1 MRKHILIFVGILVV
15 IAGAVL
21 FYLTRPDRARLE
33 VEQVFGAQPR
43 ITEPRSQLIPTV
55 RIAEP
60 VGWDGAVPTAP
71 AGLTVQ
77 AFASGLDHPRW
88 MYRLPNGDVLVA
100 ETNSPP
106 REGGGITGWFMKMF
120 MARAGAGTPS
130 ANRITL
136 LRDADGDGVA
146 EGRSALLEG
155 LNSPFG
161 MALVGDWLYVANTD
175 AIVRFPYRSG
185 DTRITAAAE
194 RIVDLPGGENHWTRN
209 IVASEDGQFLY
220 VAVGSASNIA
230 EKGMEI
236 EESRAA
242 IHEVNLQ
249 TRTIRPYATG
259 LRNPVGMAIEPAT
272 GALWTVVNER
282 DMMGSDTPPDYLTR
296 VTFGNHYGWPQ
307 FYWGPYIDRRVEPR
321 RPELQE
327 YSARPDYAL
336 GPHTASLGLAFADDA
351 RLGPQFTNGAFIG
364 QHGSWNRVPPSGY
377 KVVFIP
383 FGANGFPARDGKP
396 IDVLTG
402 FLTDDGKAR
411 GRPVGVIT
419 DQIGALL
426 VADDVGNVIWRVAGP
441 RQPRP
446 SASPAPAPAQ

>member
-1 MRKHILIFVGILVV
+1 MRKHILIFIGILVV

-60 VGWDGAVPTAP
+60 VGWNGAVPTAP

-194 RIVDLPGGENHWTRN
+194 KIVDLPGGENHWTRN
-209 IVASEDGQFLY
+209 IVASEDGQLLY

-236 EESRAA
+236 EENRAA

-296 VTFGNHYGWPQ
+296 VTFGNHYGWPH

-402 FLTDDGKAR
+402 FLTEDGKAR

-446 SASPAPAPAQ
+446 GASRAPAPAQ